1 MNVSDDDKKKVTGK
15 GEPATALGIETSDT
29 GVGSNFVSNYPP
41 YSIWRQDQVD
51 LAERALDEAPASQ
64 ASFGLYVH
72 IPFCRKRCKFCYYM
86 VLTEK
91 NSADIQ
97 RYVDAVLREAELS
110 SARAAVAGRP
120 LKFVYFGGGTPSFI
134 SARHM
139 RQLVGGLRGSLN
151 WDGVEEV
158 TFECEP
164 GTLTQSKLEAIR
176 EAGVT
181 RLSRGIQNFNDEIL
195 EANGR
200 AHTTKEIFR
209 VAPWVRGLGFE
220 QLNIDLIAG
229 LVGENWDTWK
239 DSVDKALEMAPD
251 SVTVY
256 QMELPYNTIYSR
268 QLLDGTDPGVA
279 DWNTKRAWHEYAF
292 NTLADAG
299 YEMSSAYTMVKPGGR
314 FVYRDSV
321 WHGSDLLGIGVS
333 SFGHI
338 GGVHYQNQ
346 SRWEPYLQ
354 AIEAGRSAIDRAY
367 ETAPEER
374 VTREMI
380 LLLKRGFLEP
390 AYFQEKYSVDIL
402 KRHDQVWDDLRD
414 RGLLDFDRE
423 RIELTQ
429 DGLLRVDQLLSE
441 FYDKKYRDARYT

>member
-1 MNVSDDDKKKVTGK
+1 MSVSDDIKKQVK
-15 GEPATALGIETSDT
+15 GRGDPATALGIETSDT

-41 YSIWRQDQVD
+41 YSFWRQDQVS
-51 LAERALDEAPASQ
+51 LAERALDEAPDPET
-64 ASFGLYVH
+64 SFGLYVH

-91 NSADIQ
+91 NAADIQ

-110 SARAAVAGRP
+110 SRRASVAGRP

-139 RQLVGGLRGSLN
+139 RQLVGGLRDSLC

-181 RLSRGIQNFNDEIL
+181 RLSLGIQNFNDEIL

-209 VAPWVRGLGFE
+209 VAPWVRDLDFE

-229 LVGENWDTWK
+229 LVGESWDTWK
-239 DSVDKALEMAPD
+239 ESVDKALEMDPE

-268 QLLDGTDPGVA
+268 QMLDGTDPGVA

-292 NTLADAG
+292 RTLADAG
-299 YEMSSAYTMVKPGGR
+299 YEISSAYTMVKPGGR

-321 WHGSDLLGIGVS
+321 WHGADLLGIGVS
-333 SFGHI
+333 SFGHVR
-338 GGVHYQNQ
+338 GVHYQNQ

-354 AIEAGRSAIDRAY
+354 KIEAGESAIDRAY
-367 ETAPEER
+367 ETVSNER
-374 VTREMI
+374 ATREMI
-380 LLLKRGFLEP
+380 LLLKRGYLEP
-390 AYFQEKYSVDIL
+390 AYFQEKYSIDIL
-402 KRHDQVWDDLRD
+402 ERFGKVWDGLRD
-414 RGLLDFDRE
+414 QGLLGYDGD
-423 RIELTQ
+423 RIELTP

-441 FYDKKYRDARYT
+441 FYDEKYRNSRYT

>member
-1 MNVSDDDKKKVTGK
+1 MSMRGDDGKPVTGK
-15 GEPATALGIETSDT
+15 GEPATALGVETSET

-41 YSIWRQDQVD
+41 YSTWREDQVSRV
-51 LAERALDEAPASQ
+51 ERALDETADPD

-91 NSADIQ
+91 TSADIQ
-97 RYVDAVLREAELS
+97 RYVDAVLRNAELY

-139 RQLVGGLRGSLN
+139 RQLVAGLRASLC
-151 WDGVEEV
+151 WDGVQEV

-164 GTLTQSKLEAIR
+164 GTLTHSKLQAIR

-181 RLSRGIQNFNDEIL
+181 RLSLGIQNFNDKIL

-200 AHTTKEIFR
+200 AHSTKEIYR
-209 VAPWVRGLGFE
+209 VAPWVRELDFE
-220 QLNIDLIAG
+220 QVNIDLIAG
-229 LVGENWDTWK
+229 LVGESWDTWK
-239 DSVDKALEMAPD
+239 ESVDKALELDPD

-268 QLLDGTDPGVA
+268 QLLDGSDPGVA

-292 NTLADAG
+292 RTLADTG
-299 YEMSSAYTMVKPGGR
+299 YDVSSAYTMVKPGGR

-338 GGVHYQNQ
+338 SGVHYQNL

-354 AIEAGRSAIDRAY
+354 KIEAGESALDRAY
-367 ETAPEER
+367 ETTPEER

-380 LLLKRGFLEP
+380 LLLKRGYLEVD
-390 AYFQEKYSVDIL
+390 YFRGKYSVDIL
-402 KRHDQVWDDLRD
+402 ERFGDVWGTLRD
-414 RGLLDFDRE
+414 QEMLKYDED
-423 RIELTQ
+423 RIELTGE
-429 DGLLRVDQLLSE
+429 GLLRVDQLLSE
-441 FYDKKYRDARYT
+441 FYAEQYRDARYT